1 MTVAFPSEFT
11 VGMDEL
17 VELVANYVAVRERVV
32 GPCKRVVTLTTTRA
46 PSGDVVT
53 TATVRFEAMTA
64 EELAAEG
71 LVQQSRAAREG
82 GG

>member
-11 VGMDEL
+11 VGLDEL
-17 VELVANYVAVRERVV
+17 VELVANYVAERERVV
-32 GPCKRVVTLTTTRA
+32 GLCKRVVTITTTQA

-64 EELAAEG
+64 EDLAEV
-71 LVQQSRAAREG
+71 LQRSRVAREG